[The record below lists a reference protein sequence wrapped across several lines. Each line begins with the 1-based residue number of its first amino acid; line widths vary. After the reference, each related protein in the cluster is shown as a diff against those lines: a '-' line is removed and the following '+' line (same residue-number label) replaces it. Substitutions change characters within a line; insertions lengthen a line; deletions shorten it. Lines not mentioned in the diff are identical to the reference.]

1 MGRCEVQN
9 GVGEMSKTIFLDVQ
23 VPVYFEVP
31 HSNQSFCANFA
42 FLPFTSRF
50 PFPIKF
56 CISPL
61 WQVGSTNRTA
71 IVSQDATL
79 VCNAFGDQPISI
91 VWRKVGAQ

>member
-23 VPVYFEVP
+23 VPVYFEV
-31 HSNQSFCANFA
+31 S
-42 FLPFTSRF
+42 L
-50 PFPIKF
+50 
-56 CISPL
+56 SPQILHFSTVALL

-91 VWRKVGAQ
+91 VWRKVRGRSRM

>member
-23 VPVYFEVP
+23 VPVYFEVSL
-31 HSNQSFCANFA
+31 SNQSFCANFA
-42 FLPFTSRF
+42 CLTSF
-50 PFPIKF
+50 PQILHF
-56 CISPL
+56 STVALL